1 MSYAS
6 VAGVRGC
13 AVGYCTVD
21 CNGASWLLIDG
32 VWFWRYLWYTPP
44 SFFSIWYLAVFIDRL
59 SFGTWWRSIV
69 AANIITTLI
78 IFGGSMRVGDVELI
92 SVSLVYSDVD
102 VLTWVTI

>member
-44 SFFSIWYLAVFIDRL
+44 SFFIIWYLAVFIDRL

-69 AANIITTLI
+69 ADNIITTLI
-78 IFGGSMRVGDVELI
+78 IFGDLMRVGDVEII
-92 SVSLVYSDVD
+92 SGSVVYGNVD
-102 VLTWVTI
+102 ILTWVTM